1 MRTKTSSLRDYIEE
15 NGKLPDDCVLGYI
28 AWFTIEDGM
37 YDAEKMALA
46 FDRLNLNSAYLPP
59 PISPSDAFLKAST
72 EIGGLEYAVVGGN
85 TARVLVRD
93 VVKGRSEIIRHIVR
107 EVVDAKNVQL
117 LYEEVGEIVFYR
129 PAVRGGVA
137 QPGSARYRVTL
148 SQTLVQEEKDILRA
162 RIADFESTYMRYRDF
177 HDGAKLRAL
186 VRSYLLYLNGIAMK
200 PSVYFVHSSRG
211 DELERLQQ
219 FVAEL
224 RSGSTNITMLPL
236 ADLPTLRT
244 EVVDA
249 FQREAVKELQYL
261 AEEIVSVR
269 STRKGPISVK
279 KYAQLRDDYNRVMAK
294 ATEYTRTLQITQDR
308 TAGAAETVID
318 LLTALQSDYAKQLDS

>member
-1 MRTKTSSLRDYIEE
+1 MKTQTSSLKDYIEE

-28 AWFTIEDGM
+28 AWFTVEDGM

-46 FDRLNLNSAYLPP
+46 FDRLNLNAAYLPP

-85 TARVLVRD
+85 TARVLIRD
-93 VVKGRSEIIRHIVR
+93 VIKNRDEIVRHIVR

-117 LYEEVGEIVFYR
+117 LYEEVGAIVFYR
-129 PAVRGGVA
+129 PATRGGVVDLS
-137 QPGSARYRVTL
+137 SARYRITL
-148 SQTLVQEEKDILRA
+148 SQTLVQEEKDILRD
-162 RIADFESTYMRYRDF
+162 RIAEFEASYMRYRDF

-186 VRSYLLYLNGIAMK
+186 VRAYLLYLNGIAMK
-200 PSVYFVHSSRG
+200 PSVYFVHSTRG

-219 FVAEL
+219 FVGEL
-224 RSGSTNITMLPL
+224 RSGGTNITMLPL
-236 ADLPTLRT
+236 ADLPALRT

-269 STRKGPISVK
+269 NTRKGPISTK
-279 KYAQLRDDYNRVMAK
+279 KYAQLLDQYNKVMAK
-294 ATEYTRTLQITQDR
+294 ATEYTRTLAITQDS
-308 TAGAAETVID
+308 TAGAAETVAD
-318 LLTALQSDYAKQLDS
+318 LLAGLQSDFAKQLDS